1 MSTAEG
7 APRERGWLR
16 LLPPLAVFLFVP
28 AIPQLRVLVPIE
40 QTLLLMAPILAVGT
54 WVGWRRGGP
63 LWLALV
69 WSAIAVWVVS
79 RPMAGS
85 EGYVAFARGWALVLT
100 GAFGVS
106 ALLSS
111 TRAFMPRALG
121 TLGLAGLVASGVL
134 AATGTSPRRVADTI
148 AVELADRVD
157 LSMAALRSRTTTP
170 EWQEVE
176 RENPEG
182 AAAVRE
188 MVEGVDAQLRA
199 LAPIGAKLFPAF
211 LAFEVLCALALS
223 WGVYHRLSRTRL
235 GPPLA
240 PLRDFRFDDQL
251 VWGVVVG
258 LVIVVL
264 PRLVEVRVVGM
275 NLLVFFGALY
285 AVRGLGVMSWFLMS
299 PGRWLGPMVMT
310 FVALIPVLW
319 SIPLGLGLGD
329 TWIDWRRRARPSN
342 PGSMQ

>member
-1 MSTAEG
+1 VSTAEG

-40 QTLLLMAPILAVGT
+40 QTLMLLAPILAVGT

-63 LWLALV
+63 LWLALLWTV
-69 WSAIAVWVVS
+69 VAGWVIS
-79 RPMAGS
+79 RPLPGS
-85 EGYVAFARGWALVLT
+85 ESYVAFARGWALLLT
-100 GAFGVS
+100 GAFGIT
-106 ALLSS
+106 AMLSS
-111 TRAFMPRALG
+111 ARPFLPRALG
-121 TLGLAGLVASGVL
+121 TLSLTALLAGGAL
-134 AATGTSPRRVADTI
+134 ATTGTSPQQVTATI
-148 AVELADRVD
+148 GAELADRVD
-157 LSMAALRSRTTTP
+157 LSVAALRSRTTTP
-170 EWQEVE
+170 EWQAVE
-176 RENPEG
+176 QENPEG
-182 AAAVRE
+182 AAAIRE
-188 MVEGVDAQLRA
+188 MVDGVDAQLRA
-199 LAPIGAKLFPAF
+199 LAPVGAMLFPAF
-211 LAFEVLCALALS
+211 LAFEVLGALALA
-223 WGVYHRLSRTRL
+223 WGVYHRMSRTRL

-240 PLRDFRFDDQL
+240 RLRDFRFDDQL
-251 VWGVVVG
+251 VWGLVVG
-258 LVIVVL
+258 LVIVIL
-264 PRLVEVRVVGM
+264 PRLAEVRVIGM

-310 FVALIPVLW
+310 LVALVPVLW

>member
-40 QTLLLMAPILAVGT
+40 QTLLLLAPILAVGT
-54 WVGWRRGGP
+54 WVGWRKGGP
-63 LWLALV
+63 LWLALL
-69 WSAIAVWVVS
+69 WTAIAVWIAS
-79 RPMAGS
+79 RPMPGS
-85 EGYVAFARGWALVLT
+85 ESYVAFARGWALLLT
-100 GAFGVS
+100 GAFGVTAMFS
-106 ALLSS
+106 AARSFL
-111 TRAFMPRALG
+111 PQALG
-121 TLGLAGLVASGVL
+121 TLLLTGLL
-134 AATGTSPRRVADTI
+134 AAAALATTGTSPQRVAATI
-148 AVELADRVD
+148 GAELADRVD
-157 LSMAALRSRTTTP
+157 LSVAALRARTATP
-170 EWQEVE
+170 EWQAVE
-176 RENPEG
+176 QENPEG

-188 MVEGVDAQLRA
+188 MVDGVDAQLRA
-199 LAPIGAKLFPAF
+199 LAPIGTKLFPAF
-211 LAFEVLCALALS
+211 LAFEVLCALALA
-223 WGVYHRLSRTRL
+223 WGVYHRMSRTRL

-251 VWGVVVG
+251 VWGLVAG

-264 PRLVEVRVVGM
+264 PRLAELRVVGL
-275 NLLVFFGALY
+275 NVLVFVGALY
-285 AVRGLGVMSWFLMS
+285 AVRGLGVMSWFLRS
-299 PGRWLGPMVMT
+299 PGRWRGPVVMT
-310 FVALIPVLW
+310 LVALIPVLW